1 MKKYVRFGAMILTST
16 VIMYFIMYLNVFEI
30 EHFKYS
36 ETRLYMTLIMGSVMA
51 IIMLLFMWHMYD
63 NKKVNAMILAGAA
76 IVFGASLYLVRSQA
90 LVDQVSWMKAMI
102 PHHSIAILT
111 SERAEITDPEVRKLA
126 DEIIKAQE
134 EEIAIMNQYIE
145 ELEDGDEEE
154 LQPLDELT
162 GN

>member
-1 MKKYVRFGAMILTST
+1 MKKYVKFGAMIATST
-16 VIMYFIMYLNVFEI
+16 VIMYFIMYLNIFEI
-30 EHFKYS
+30 HHFTFS
-36 ETRLYMTLIMGSVMA
+36 ETRLYMTLIMGSVMTVV
-51 IIMLLFMWHMYD
+51 MMLFMWQMYD
-63 NKKVNAMILAGAA
+63 KKKLNAVILAAA
-76 IVFGASLYLVRSQA
+76 AVVFGASLYLVRSQA

-111 SERAEITDPEVRKLA
+111 SERADLTDPEVRKLA

-145 ELEDGDEEE
+145 ELEDGDDED
-154 LQPLDELT
+154 LQPLEELT